1 MSENYDK
8 LINEEYS
15 TILTAIP
22 HHAELRKIV
31 AKKIANYAADKQL
44 SHPKML
50 EFGSGRGETLVEI
63 FREFDVRGLS
73 TPRTISVDFDSR
85 ALEEQK
91 MIVTKEFPSVQVE
104 YICADIIPIMENFS
118 QASLDICTATWTLHN
133 FNNTERVYLLKL
145 IRAAMRPDGIFVV
158 MDKYVPDDPT
168 TEKQLYDNQV
178 ALFSKLPIK
187 KENLKSLLIHEAK
200 DRSEAYIMREK
211 ESMTA
216 MHECGFEAVS
226 ISDRKLRD
234 AICIAS
240 PLAGR
245 A

>member
-31 AKKIANYAADKQL
+31 AKKIANYVADKQL
-44 SHPKML
+44 HHTKML
-50 EFGSGRGETLVEI
+50 EFGSGHGETLVGI
-63 FREFDVRGLS
+63 LREFGIRGLPA
-73 TPRTISVDFDSR
+73 PRLISVDFDSR
-85 ALEEQK
+85 ALKEQK
-91 MIVTKEFPSVQVE
+91 VLVTKEFPSIRVE
-104 YICADIIPIMENFS
+104 YICADIMPFMENI
-118 QASLDICTATWTLHN
+118 QRASLDICTATWTLHN
-133 FNNTERVYLLKL
+133 FTNTERIYLLKL
-145 IRAAMRPDGIFVV
+145 ILAALRPDGIFVV

-168 TEKQLYDNQV
+168 IEKQLYDDQV

-187 KENLKSLLIHEAK
+187 KENLESLLSHEAK
-200 DRSEAYIMREK
+200 DRSETYIMREK

-216 MHECGFEAVS
+216 MHECGFETVS
-226 ISDRKLRD
+226 ILDRKLRD

-240 PLAGR
+240 PLVDR